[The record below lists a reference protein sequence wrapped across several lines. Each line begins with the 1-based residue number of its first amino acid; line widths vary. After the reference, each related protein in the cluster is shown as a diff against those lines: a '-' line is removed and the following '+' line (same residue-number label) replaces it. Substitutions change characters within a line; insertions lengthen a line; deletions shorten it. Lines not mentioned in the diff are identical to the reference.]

1 MQDMVG
7 EAVQP
12 ILSEAEDLEPFYEN
26 LSGPLMWLKLPKST
40 PPQTLKYNV
49 DEHKTLL
56 SSSTLTWLS
65 SRLKASK
72 NPLRFALSLSI
83 VSPETSEL
91 LDQKS
96 ANYGPKGQPAAC
108 NFL

>member
-1 MQDMVG
+1 MVG

-12 ILSEAEDLEPFYEN
+12 ILSGAEDLESFYGN
-26 LSGPLMWLKLPKST
+26 LSRPLMWLKLPKST
-40 PPQTLKYNV
+40 PPQTPKDNV
-49 DEHKTLL
+49 YEHKTLP

-72 NPLRFALSLSI
+72 NPLIFALSLSI

-91 LDQKS
+91 LDQRS
-96 ANYGPKGQPAAC
+96 ENYGPKGQPAAC
-108 NFL
+108 DFL